1 MICLSTWRHR
11 SVRATG
17 LPVHCTDYESMIDGD
32 GAPRQFDFATIRRK
46 LGSIAKQKAPG
57 LSGNGPDLYACMP
70 DCWVEWAVALCNIIQ
85 HSQVTPRAWHV
96 DLVHYVHKGG
106 SDISLAN
113 HRPLALIEV
122 FRKVFTSVV
131 IDRMRRDWNRLQ
143 VLDSCNPG
151 FQAGRTTAN
160 AIYPVRTAAEHC
172 VQSKTELAALLDDLR
187 WCFDT
192 PANTVIELAL
202 FRLGVPEFYC
212 NFLNDIDLHSVKSTI
227 TAAGITLGILLAMG
241 AEGTHRQE
249 HGTGQGTTEGP
260 LNWVPVADMVISVAR
275 AASTQPVQVPTGNGK
290 PTPVSKSWYVDD
302 SALMQAGKRA
312 LEALNRMVNETGL
325 MYYFLGLERRAKKC
339 LWVRLCWVNGALQR
353 KAARSQFRAD

>member
-1 MICLSTWRHR
+1 MTCLSTWRRR

-70 DCWVEWAVALCNIIQ
+70 DCWVEWAVTLCNIIQ

-131 IDRMRRDWNRLQ
+131 IGRMRRDWNRLQ

-202 FRLGVPEFYC
+202 FRLGVP
-212 NFLNDIDLHSVKSTI
+212 
-227 TAAGITLGILLAMG
+227 
-241 AEGTHRQE
+241 
-249 HGTGQGTTEGP
+249 
-260 LNWVPVADMVISVAR
+260 
-275 AASTQPVQVPTGNGK
+275 
-290 PTPVSKSWYVDD
+290 
-302 SALMQAGKRA
+302 
-312 LEALNRMVNETGL
+312 
-325 MYYFLGLERRAKKC
+325 
-339 LWVRLCWVNGALQR
+339 
-353 KAARSQFRAD
+353 